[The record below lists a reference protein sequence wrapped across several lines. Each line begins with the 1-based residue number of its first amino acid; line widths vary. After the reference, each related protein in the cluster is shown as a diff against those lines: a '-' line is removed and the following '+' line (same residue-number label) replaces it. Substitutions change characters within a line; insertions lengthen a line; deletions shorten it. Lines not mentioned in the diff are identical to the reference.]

1 MFSRKVPLPALV
13 AWCRILK
20 HSVGAGLPVER
31 IFRQLAK
38 SGAVQLRPV
47 AADVAGK
54 LEQGESLEDAL
65 EPYRDRFPPLFV
77 ELVAIGEQSG
87 QLEDTFRELE
97 QYYETTMRVQRNFRS
112 QMAYPAIQFVLAV
125 LVIAAFIFIIGM
137 ITPGAG
143 LFGLSGG
150 TGAVTFLVLAFG
162 IVGGLLYLFK
172 LTADNARWRAKFEG
186 MGLAVPGWGGA
197 FLNFALHRFCVALR
211 MTHEAGLKPQRALHY
226 SFRAT
231 ANAAFQARED
241 RAVAVVKKGG
251 EVHEAMVA
259 CGAPFPSEL
268 VDAILVAETTG
279 QITEVC
285 ERMADAYREEGE
297 RKLKLAA
304 QFTGYLLYGLVAV
317 FIIIAIFSIAGG
329 YVGMIN
335 KAVG

>member
-13 AWCRILK
+13 AWCRTLK

-31 IFRQLAK
+31 IFRQMAK
-38 SGAVQLRPV
+38 SGAFQLRPM
-47 AADVAGK
+47 AEEIALK
-54 LEQGESLEDAL
+54 LENGDSLEDAL
-65 EPYRDRFPPLFV
+65 EPHRDRFPPLFV

-97 QYYETTMRVQRNFRS
+97 QYYETTLRVQRNFRS

-125 LVIAAFIFIIGM
+125 LVISAFIWIMGM
-137 ITPGAG
+137 INGGG

-150 TGAVTFLVLAFG
+150 PGAVTFLVIAFG
-162 IVGGLLYLFK
+162 TVGGLLYLFK
-172 LTADNARWRAKFEG
+172 LTADNSRWRAWFEG
-186 MGLAVPGWGGA
+186 MAQAVPGWGPA
-197 FLNFALHRFCVALR
+197 FWNFALHRFCVALR
-211 MTHEAGLKPQRALHY
+211 MTHEAGLKPEKALHY

-231 ANAAFQARED
+231 ANVAFQRREEP
-241 RAVAVVKKGG
+241 AVAVVKRGG
-251 EVHEAMVA
+251 EVHEAMLA
-259 CGAPFPSEL
+259 SGAPFPGEL
-268 VDAILVAETTG
+268 VDAILVAETSG

-285 ERMADAYREEGE
+285 ERLANNYREEGE

-304 QFTGYLLYGLVAV
+304 QITGYAVYAMVAV
-317 FIIIAIFSIAGG
+317 FIIVAIFSIGSG